1 MLVFLMNLG
10 DPMEITLILYGFLKK
25 YMHHDEPNE
34 PNNNQIIKIDRLK
47 LIEQILEENHI
58 PIKEVGFIL
67 KGNKTVNLDYQVQNG
82 DVIKVF
88 PPIAGG

>member
-1 MLVFLMNLG
+1 
-10 DPMEITLILYGFLKK
+10 MEITLKLYGFLKK
-25 YMHHDEPNE
+25 YINKYEQ
-34 PNNNQIIKIDRLK
+34 NNNQNLKIDSFK
-47 LIEQILEENHI
+47 SIKQILEENNI

-67 KGNKTVNLDYQVQNG
+67 KGNKTVNIDYQVQNG

>member
-1 MLVFLMNLG
+1 
-10 DPMEITLILYGFLKK
+10 MEITLKLYGFLKK
-25 YMHHDEPNE
+25 HI
-34 PNNNQIIKIDRLK
+34 NNYEQNNDQNLKVNSFKSIK
-47 LIEQILEENHI
+47 QILEQNNI

-67 KGNKTVNLDYQVQNG
+67 KGNKTVNIDYQVQKG